1 MAYSAFSCAFYFK
14 GSERVNPVEKNNIK
28 SLAEAIKSAE
38 NPNCEKEIGGQ
49 TAADF
54 INALLAEP
62 DRKKRNAMM
71 KDFAARRKDVAK
83 FIDEYSDLIN
93 AEAEA
98 ALIGAA
104 VGGTRVE
111 SEVSYKGGRKSTKKK
126 RIQSAPNVNAL
137 TFYLK
142 NKMPGKYSD
151 KPLGDVEI
159 EDVSEIEEDL
169 YGDKK

>member
-1 MAYSAFSCAFYFK
+1 M
-14 GSERVNPVEKNNIK
+14 NPVEKSNIK
-28 SLAEAIKSAE
+28 ALAEAIKSAE
-38 NPNCEKEIGGQ
+38 NYQNENEIGGS

-54 INALLAEP
+54 ISALLAEP

-83 FIDEYSDLIN
+83 FIAEYSDLIN

-104 VGGTRVE
+104 VGGKN
-111 SEVSYKGGRKSTKKK
+111 SK
-126 RIQSAPNVNAL
+126 ANVNAL
-137 TFYLK
+137 KFLLK
-142 NKMPGKYSD
+142 NKMPDIYSD
-151 KPLGDVEI
+151 KPVGDVEI
-159 EDVSEIEEDL
+159 EDISEIEEDI

>member
-1 MAYSAFSCAFYFK
+1 M
-14 GSERVNPVEKNNIK
+14 NPVEKESINA
-28 SLAEAIKSAE
+28 LAAAIKSAA
-38 NPNCEKEIGGQ
+38 NTDNEIGGQ

-62 DRKKRNAMM
+62 DKKKRTQMM
-71 KDFAARRKDVAK
+71 KDFAARRRDVAK
-83 FIDEYSDLIN
+83 FISEYGDLIN

-104 VGGTRVE
+104 VGGTHTE
-111 SEVSYKGGRKSTKKK
+111 KEVSYKGGKKSVKTKHV
-126 RIQSAPNVNAL
+126 RIAPNVGAL
-137 TFYLK
+137 QFLLK

-151 KPLGDVEI
+151 KPVGDIEI
-159 EDVSEIEEDL
+159 EDVSGIEEEL